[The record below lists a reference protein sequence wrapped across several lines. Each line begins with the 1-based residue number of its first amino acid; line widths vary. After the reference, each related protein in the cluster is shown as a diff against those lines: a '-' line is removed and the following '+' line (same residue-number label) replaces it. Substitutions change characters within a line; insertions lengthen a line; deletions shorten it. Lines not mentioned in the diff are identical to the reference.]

1 MQIQMADGTL
11 APMRQQDVQVRGH
24 AIEVRILAEDADR
37 NFAPSPGRI
46 CRWQAP
52 SGEGV
57 RVDSA
62 VGEGTLVSPYYDSM
76 VAKLIVH
83 GDSREQA
90 IGRLTQALAEFRVE
104 GIATNIPLLRYIV
117 AHEDYRANRTN
128 TRWLEDTLLPA
139 FRTHQGR

>member
-1 MQIQMADGTL
+1 
-11 APMRQQDVQVRGH
+11 
-24 AIEVRILAEDADR
+24 
-37 NFAPSPGRI
+37 
-46 CRWQAP
+46 
-52 SGEGV
+52 
-57 RVDSA
+57 
-62 VGEGTLVSPYYDSM
+62 M
-76 VAKLIVH
+76 VAKLIVL
-83 GDSREQA
+83 GDSRDQA